1 MIVQFE
7 PGVLLFG
14 FFFLLLFAG
23 VPIVTSVGIPAL
35 LFLWQWNLGVQV
47 TASNVYANIAKF
59 PLLAIPF
66 FILAGFVMDRAGLSR
81 GLVNLLN
88 LIIGPVRGGLGLVAV
103 GGCVFFGAISGTG
116 PADTAAIGAVMIPAM
131 VRRGYAVGFAAALV
145 AAAATTDVLIPPS
158 VAFVVYGVITET
170 SVPRLFAAG
179 VIPGLLMG
187 LALVLPVIW
196 ISRRRGWGGERWG
209 TPREV
214 ARAAWEAK
222 WGLVAPVVILG
233 GIYGGVF
240 TPTEAAVVAVA
251 YGLFVG
257 LVVFRNL
264 GWRDLYEIFRD
275 AAVSSSVVMIV
286 IALAGLFAW
295 TGSTL
300 GVMDRAARGLVGLS
314 DNPYVILGL
323 LNVLLLVAG
332 MLLDAISIYYVF
344 VPIFLPLMQRFGWD
358 PVWFGVMMTV
368 NLAIGTITPPV
379 AVNLYVAANI
389 AKTSVDEVARWCWPF
404 VLALIT
410 ALAVVTYVPAVS
422 LWLPRALKL
431 P

>member
-1 MIVQFE
+1 MIE
-7 PGVLLFG
+7 PGLFLFG
-14 FFFLLLFAG
+14 LFLLLLFAG
-23 VPIVTSVGIPAL
+23 VPILTSVGVTAL
-35 LFLWQWNLGVQV
+35 LFLWQFNLGLQV

-66 FILAGFVMDRAGLSR
+66 FILAGFVMDRVGLSR
-81 GLVNLLN
+81 GLVHLLN
-88 LIIGPVRGGLGLVAV
+88 LLIGPVRGGLGLVAV

-116 PADTAAIGAVMIPAM
+116 PADTAAIGTVMIPAM

-158 VAFVVYGVITET
+158 VAFVVYAVITET
-170 SVPRLFAAG
+170 SVSRLFAAG

-187 LALVLPVIW
+187 LALIVPVVW
-196 ISRRRGWGGERWG
+196 ISRRRGWGGEPWG
-209 TPREV
+209 TPREIL
-214 ARAAWEAK
+214 AAAWEAK

-257 LVVFRNL
+257 FVVFRNL
-264 GWRDLYEIFRD
+264 RARDLYGIFLE
-275 AAVSSSVVMIV
+275 AAVATSVVMIV
-286 IALAGLFAW
+286 VAFAGLFSW

-300 GVMDRAARGLVGLS
+300 GVMDRAAKALLGFS
-314 DNPYVILGL
+314 DNPYVILLL
-323 LNVLLLVAG
+323 LNVMLIVAG

-344 VPIFLPLMQRFGWD
+344 LPIFLPLMKQFGWD

-368 NLAIGTITPPV
+368 NLAIGTVTPPV
-379 AVNLYVAANI
+379 AVNLYVAARI
-389 AKTSVDEVARWCWPF
+389 ANTSMEEVSRWVLPLF
-404 VLALIT
+404 AALLAALAL
-410 ALAVVTYVPAVS
+410 VVYVPALS
-422 LWLPRALKL
+422 LWLPDALGIR
-431 P
+431 

>member
-1 MIVQFE
+1 MIE

-14 FFFLLLFAG
+14 LFLLLLFAG
-23 VPIVTSVGIPAL
+23 VPILTSVGITAL
-35 LFLWQWNLGVQV
+35 LFLWQFQLGLQV

-66 FILAGFVMDRAGLSR
+66 FILAGFVMDRVGLSR
-81 GLVNLLN
+81 GLVHLLN
-88 LIIGPVRGGLGLVAV
+88 LLVGPVRGGLALVAI

-116 PADTAAIGAVMIPAM
+116 PADTAAIGTVMIPAM
-131 VRRGYAVGFAAALV
+131 VRRGYAIGFAGAIV

-158 VAFVVYGVITET
+158 VAFIVYGVITET
-170 SVPRLFAAG
+170 SVSRLFAAG
-179 VIPGLLMG
+179 VVPGLLMG
-187 LALVLPVIW
+187 IALSVPAVW
-196 ISRRRGWGGERWG
+196 IARRRGWGGEPWG
-209 TPREV
+209 TAREI
-214 ARAAWEAK
+214 ATAAWEAK

-233 GIYGGVF
+233 GIYGGIF

-264 GWRDLYEIFRD
+264 ALKDLYAIFLE
-275 AAVSSSVVMIV
+275 AAVSTSVVMIV
-286 IALAGLFAW
+286 VGFAGLFSW

-300 GVMDRAARGLVGLS
+300 GVMDRSATALLGFS
-314 DNPYVILGL
+314 DNPYVILLL
-323 LNVLLLVAG
+323 LNGMLIVAG

-344 VPIFLPLMQRFGWD
+344 LPIFMPLMKQFAWD

-379 AVNLYVAANI
+379 AVNLYVAARI
-389 AKTSVDEVARWCWPF
+389 GGTTMEEVSRWVVPF
-404 VLALIT
+404 FLALLA
-410 ALAVVTYVPAVS
+410 ALLLIVYVPPLS
-422 LWLPRALKL
+422 LWLPDALGIR
-431 P
+431 

>member
-1 MIVQFE
+1 ME
-7 PGVLLFG
+7 PGLLLFGLFFVLLFC
-14 FFFLLLFAG
+14 G
-23 VPIVTSVGIPAL
+23 VPIVTSVGLTAII
-35 LFLWQWNLGVQV
+35 FLWQFGLGVQV

-88 LIIGPVRGGLGLVAV
+88 LVIGPVRGGLGLVAV

-116 PADTAAIGAVMIPAM
+116 PADTAAIGSVMIPAM

-158 VAFVVYGVITET
+158 VAFVVYAVITET
-170 SVPRLFAAG
+170 SVSRLFAAG
-179 VIPGLLMG
+179 VVPGLLMA
-187 LALVLPVIW
+187 LALIVPVLW
-196 ISRRRGWGGERWG
+196 ISRRRGWGGEPWG
-209 TPREV
+209 TPREI

-222 WGLVAPVVILG
+222 WGLVAPVIILG

-240 TPTEAAVVAVA
+240 TPAEAAVVAVA

-257 LVVFRNL
+257 VAVDRSL
-264 GWRDLYEIFRD
+264 GWQDLYEIFRD
-275 AAVSSSVVMIV
+275 AAVSSAVVMIV
-286 IALAGLFAW
+286 VAFAGLFSW

-300 GVMDRAARGLVGLS
+300 GVMDRAAKSLLALS
-314 DNPYVILGL
+314 AEPWVILLLLNGL
-323 LNVLLLVAG
+323 LIVAG

-344 VPIFLPLMQRFGWD
+344 LPIFLPLMKQFGWD

-379 AVNLYVAANI
+379 AVNLYVASRI
-389 AKTSVDEVARWCWPF
+389 ARVPMEEVSRWAVPF
-404 VLALIT
+404 VVALVG
-410 ALAVVTYVPAVS
+410 ALLLVVYIPGLS
-422 LWLPRALKL
+422 LWLPNALGVR
-431 P
+431 